1 MNKLEVE
8 VGLNT
13 KGVEDDLI
21 SLRELIANT
30 EEEIGRELTE
40 DEKATIEEMYWDIY
54 SKAKKLGSAIEK
66 TIDESTK
73 GIKRTVKGIT
83 RMGLAIFGIR
93 SAFML
98 VRSAMN
104 AITSQD
110 EQLKA
115 DIDYMKNALAYT
127 LEPLIRKIVDLAKQL
142 LFYLAY
148 ILKAWSNGK
157 IDIFKSANK
166 GLDKA
171 NKGAKELS
179 KTMAGFDE
187 MNVVNDSGGGG
198 VASPS
203 FNLSDMEGEVP
214 AWLQWIADNGEL
226 VISIIAGIATALV
239 LAQLGLDL
247 IMAIGIG
254 AIVASVAMLIMDIID
269 MIKDPSWEN
278 FVAILGDI
286 AVVIG
291 IIMMLMGNWWG
302 FLLVILGL
310 IVKDV
315 AENWD
320 KIMEI
325 LGKVWNWINE
335 KIIKPVAEGFS
346 NMWGKIKDGAK
357 NAWEKTKEFFAPM
370 VSFFSNIINKIIG
383 FFKNIGTK
391 VGDAIGG
398 SFKAVI
404 NGVLWAVEN
413 ILNFPI
419 RQINKLLDVINKV
432 PGINISKLST
442 FNLPR
447 LAKGGIINMPG
458 RGVPLGGG
466 LARGGE
472 VAPEGVIPLTDSQ
485 QMALLGEAIGKYVSI
500 NATVPVYVGNR
511 LVLRELKRIEAED
524 NFAYNR

>member
-30 EEEIGRELTE
+30 EEEIGRELTA
-40 DEKATIEEMYWDIY
+40 DEKATVEEMYWDIY
-54 SKAKKLGSAIEK
+54 GKTKRLGNSIEK

-98 VRSAMN
+98 VRSAMST
-104 AITSQD
+104 ITSQD

-115 DIDYMKNALAYT
+115 DIDYMKNALAYS
-127 LEPLIRKIVDLAKQL
+127 LEPLIRKIVDWAKQL

-157 IDIFKSANK
+157 IDIFKGANK
-166 GLDKA
+166 GLEKA

-198 VASPS
+198 GSASPS

-214 AWLQWIADNGEL
+214 GWLQWIADNGQL
-226 VISIIAGIATALV
+226 VIGIITGIATALALV
-239 LAQLGLDL
+239 KFGLDI

-254 AIVASVAMLIMDIID
+254 AIVAGVVMLIMDIID

-291 IIMMLMGNWWG
+291 GIMLLMGNWWG
-302 FLLVILGL
+302 LLLVILGL
-310 IVKDV
+310 IVKYV

-320 KIMEI
+320 KIKEI
-325 LGKVWNWINE
+325 LGKVWDWINE
-335 KIIKPVAEGFS
+335 KIIQPVAKLFS
-346 NMWGKIKDGAK
+346 GLWDKVKEGAK
-357 NAWEKTKEFFAPM
+357 NSWEKTKEFFSPM
-370 VSFFSNIINKIIG
+370 VNFFSGIINKIIG
-383 FFKNIGTK
+383 FFKNVGTK
-391 VGDAIGG
+391 VGDALGG
-398 SFKAVI
+398 SFKGVI
-404 NGVLWAVEN
+404 NGVLGAIER
-413 ILNFPI
+413 ILNYPI
-419 RQINKLLDVINKV
+419 RQINNLLDIINSV
-432 PGINISKLST
+432 PGVNISRLST
-442 FNLPR
+442 FSLPR
-447 LAKGGIINMPG
+447 LAKGGIVNMPG
-458 RGVPLGGG
+458 RGVPIGG
-466 LARGGE
+466 ATVAER
-472 VAPEGVIPLTDSQ
+472 APEGVIPLTDSQ
-485 QMALLGEAIGKYVSI
+485 QMALLGEAIGRFVNI

-511 LVLRELKRIEAED
+511 LVLREMKRIEAED